1 MVSGFLHLLE
11 PCSLL
16 LLVHISALEVIT
28 FFCQQLNLVAQFI
41 RLLLVL
47 GFLSL
52 QLLLQLAI
60 LAAQVI
66 VVFNRWRLWHAG
78 DLANAC
84 RLAHDPHYL
93 LIRL

>member
-16 LLVHISALEVIT
+16 LLMHISSLEVIT
-28 FFCQQLNLVAQFI
+28 FFCQQFYLVAQFI

-47 GFLSL
+47 RFLSL
-52 QLLLQLAI
+52 QLLLHLAI
-60 LAAQVI
+60 LATQII
-66 VVFNRWRLWHAG
+66 VQFNRWWLWHAG
-78 DLANAC
+78 Y
-84 RLAHDPHYL
+84 LAHARRLSHHPHYL

>member
-16 LLVHISALEVIT
+16 LLMHVSSLEVVALL
-28 FFCQQLNLVAQFI
+28 CQQFYLVAQFI

-47 GFLSL
+47 RFLSL
-52 QLLLQLAI
+52 QLLLHLAI
-60 LAAQVI
+60 LATQII
-66 VVFNRWRLWHAG
+66 VQLNRWWLWHAG
-78 DLANAC
+78 H
-84 RLAHDPHYL
+84 LAHARRLSHHPHYL